1 MEGIDLSFPSYAQH
15 ERMAAALEAIAL
27 NGGQNSAEA
36 LDAACRQLLDGTNTT
51 RVFWS
56 WYPRALAAGETDKYK
71 LLSRFA
77 TAAAQAWNGKTYTLR
92 SYDPSVSGITKMTPM
107 DDLADKA
114 AAQLCTENTEAIE
127 DWADEDPMTWYIR
140 ANALSLEDGTMNI
153 T

>member
-56 WYPRALAAGETDKYK
+56 WYPRALAAGNGYYAPGYSYWH
-71 LLSRFA
+71 SRPRLCGA
-77 TAAAQAWNGKTYTLR
+77 GKKR
-92 SYDPSVSGITKMTPM
+92 GEWS
-107 DDLADKA
+107 A
-114 AAQLCTENTEAIE
+114 
-127 DWADEDPMTWYIR
+127 
-140 ANALSLEDGTMNI
+140 
-153 T
+153 

>member
-56 WYPRALAAGETDKYK
+56 WYQRRHGME
-71 LLSRFA
+71 R
-77 TAAAQAWNGKTYTLR
+77 R
-92 SYDPSVSGITKMTPM
+92 IH
-107 DDLADKA
+107 
-114 AAQLCTENTEAIE
+114 CEA
-127 DWADEDPMTWYIR
+127 MIR
-140 ANALSLEDGTMNI
+140 QYQE
-153 T
+153 

>member
-56 WYPRALAAGETDKYK
+56 WYPRAKQTNINCFQGLQQQQRRHGME
-71 LLSRFA
+71 R
-77 TAAAQAWNGKTYTLR
+77 R
-92 SYDPSVSGITKMTPM
+92 IH
-107 DDLADKA
+107 
-114 AAQLCTENTEAIE
+114 CEA
-127 DWADEDPMTWYIR
+127 MIR
-140 ANALSLEDGTMNI
+140 QYQE
-153 T
+153 

>member
-56 WYPRALAAGETDKYK
+56 WYPRALASSAFT
-71 LLSRFA
+71 RF
-77 TAAAQAWNGKTYTLR
+77 
-92 SYDPSVSGITKMTPM
+92 VS
-107 DDLADKA
+107 
-114 AAQLCTENTEAIE
+114 
-127 DWADEDPMTWYIR
+127 
-140 ANALSLEDGTMNI
+140 
-153 T
+153 

>member
-92 SYDPSVSGITKMTPM
+92 SYDPSVSGITKDT
-107 DDLADKA
+107 
-114 AAQLCTENTEAIE
+114 
-127 DWADEDPMTWYIR
+127 
-140 ANALSLEDGTMNI
+140 DG
-153 T
+153 

>member
-56 WYPRALAAGETDKYK
+56 WYPRAAG
-71 LLSRFA
+71 SRR
-77 TAAAQAWNGKTYTLR
+77 NR
-92 SYDPSVSGITKMTPM
+92 PSINCFHGLQQQQRRHGMERRIH
-107 DDLADKA
+107 
-114 AAQLCTENTEAIE
+114 CEA
-127 DWADEDPMTWYIR
+127 MIR
-140 ANALSLEDGTMNI
+140 QYQE
-153 T
+153 

>member
-71 LLSRFA
+71 LLSGLQQQQRRH
-77 TAAAQAWNGKTYTLR
+77 GMER
-92 SYDPSVSGITKMTPM
+92 RIH
-107 DDLADKA
+107 
-114 AAQLCTENTEAIE
+114 CEA
-127 DWADEDPMTWYIR
+127 MIR
-140 ANALSLEDGTMNI
+140 QYQE
-153 T
+153 

>member
-56 WYPRALAAGETDKYK
+56 
-71 LLSRFA
+71 
-77 TAAAQAWNGKTYTLR
+77 
-92 SYDPSVSGITKMTPM
+92 
-107 DDLADKA
+107 
-114 AAQLCTENTEAIE
+114 
-127 DWADEDPMTWYIR
+127 
-140 ANALSLEDGTMNI
+140 
-153 T
+153 

>member
-77 TAAAQAWNGKTYTLR
+77 TDHPHSEIVTMHMHSPHFIYTRYKML
-92 SYDPSVSGITKMTPM
+92 YGIK
-107 DDLADKA
+107 
-114 AAQLCTENTEAIE
+114 
-127 DWADEDPMTWYIR
+127 
-140 ANALSLEDGTMNI
+140 
-153 T
+153 